1 MLSGIYFWNRL
12 RIFKS
17 ELETWSHLL
26 KSDRSCMNSKFL
38 DNNLENSTILIV
50 DDNPDNLDV
59 LFDLLSAEGFEIL
72 VARGGESALEKAEYA
87 IPDLILLDVMMPPG
101 IDGFETCDRL
111 KRNPITRD
119 IPVIFMTAL
128 SDIDNKVKGL
138 QSGAVDYIT
147 KPIQHEEVSIR
158 LKIHLKLK
166 NLVTLYNNQNL
177 ALTAE
182 VAERIT
188 AQSSLQALT
197 TELEQRVK
205 DRTCELTRTLSE
217 LQKVQAQVL
226 AREQSLMH
234 LAFHDPLTELP
245 NRLFFLERLIE
256 AMAIAS
262 QASNYFFAVLFID
275 LERFKLVNDTLGNS
289 VGDQL
294 LKSVSHRAQ
303 NCLRPKD
310 TIARFGGD
318 DFMVLLEPINDV
330 NEVLSVAREIQ
341 AQLRSPFTIEGY
353 EVVTDCNI
361 GVTISSIGYERAED
375 VLTDA
380 DTAMYHAKSKG
391 KGSCEIFV
399 PSMKTQARERLQ
411 IEADL
416 RWAIDYRKFLLYYQ
430 PIIDLATNEIGG
442 FEALIRLK
450 NNVDEIISPAKF
462 IPIAEE
468 TGLIKEIGW
477 WIIEEACGQ
486 IRTWQ
491 EVFDYKLMMT
501 INLSAIQLRQ
511 SGLVEKLSKI
521 LNQYCLTKS
530 SVKLEITESCL
541 IDPQSPELKVLKQL
555 KNLGIK
561 LCIDDFGTGYSS
573 LSCLHEFPIDTLKI
587 DRSFVNRIGKING
600 DTEIVQ
606 TIVTLAHR
614 LGMDVVAEGIETVPQ
629 LKALKNLGCELGQG
643 YLFAKPLPA
652 DDAAKFVQSWRSQKL
667 LSV

>member
-1 MLSGIYFWNRL
+1 
-12 RIFKS
+12 
-17 ELETWSHLL
+17 
-26 KSDRSCMNSKFL
+26 MNSEF
-38 DNNLENSTILIV
+38 LENSTVLIV
-50 DDNPDNLDV
+50 DDNPDNLAV
-59 LFDLLSAEGFEIL
+59 LFDFLSAEGFEIL

-87 IPDLILLDVMMPPG
+87 VPDLILLDVMMPPG

-111 KRNPITRD
+111 KRNLITKD

-128 SDIDNKVKGL
+128 SDVDNKVKGL
-138 QSGAVDYIT
+138 RSGAVDYIT
-147 KPIQHEEVSIR
+147 KPIQHEEVLVR
-158 LKIHLKLK
+158 VKIHLKLK
-166 NLVTLYNNQNL
+166 NLVSLYNTQNL
-177 ALTAE
+177 ALTQE
-182 VAERIT
+182 VAERVI
-188 AQSSLQALT
+188 AQSALQVLT

-205 DRTCELTRTLSE
+205 DRTGELTHTLTE

-245 NRLFFLERLIE
+245 NRLFFIERLMQ
-256 AMAIAS
+256 AMAIA
-262 QASNYFFAVLFID
+262 QQDVNHLFAVLFID
-275 LERFKLVNDTLGNS
+275 LERFKLVNDTLGNI

-294 LKSVSHRAQ
+294 LKSVSQRAK

-310 TIARFGGD
+310 TLARFGGD
-318 DFMVLLEPINDV
+318 DFIVLLEPINDV
-330 NEVLSVAREIQ
+330 NEVISIAHKIQ
-341 AQLRSPFTIEGY
+341 AQLRPPFMIEGY

-375 VLTDA
+375 VLTDV

-391 KGSCEIFV
+391 KGGCEIFV
-399 PSMKTQARERLQ
+399 PSMKTQARERIQ

-416 RWAIDYRKFLLYYQ
+416 RWAIDYQRFLLYYQ
-430 PIIDLATNEIGG
+430 PIIDLSTNEICG
-442 FEALIRLK
+442 FEALIRL
-450 NNVDEIISPAKF
+450 NNDANEIISPAKF

-477 WIIEEACGQ
+477 WIIEEACAQ

-491 EVFDYKLMMT
+491 QVFDINLMVT
-501 INLSAIQLRQ
+501 INLSAVQLRQ
-511 SGLVEKLSKI
+511 ASLVERLSSI
-521 LNQYCLTKS
+521 LKQFCLSKS

-541 IDPQSPELKVLKQL
+541 IDPRSPELKVLKQL
-555 KNLGIK
+555 KNLGVK

-587 DRSFVNRIGKING
+587 DRSFVNRIGKISG

-606 TIVTLAHR
+606 TIITLAHR

-629 LKALKNLGCELGQG
+629 LRALKNLGCELGQG
-643 YLFAKPLPA
+643 YLFAKPLPVN
-652 DDAAKFVQSWRSQKL
+652 DAAIFVENWRSQKL